1 MPIDMDFSRFFQKVE
16 RIQQAVTASV
26 EESSAKA
33 AEEIL
38 EKAVEYA
45 SGPMNPEWKQR
56 QARTAK
62 MDSANQRPKRITKRF
77 NNDAEYQ
84 WYREV
89 VYEGKSDAPWPVS
102 VNTGQFRRAHKSE
115 RIGRGVWRVYGD
127 SQVANYFK
135 WVHNGTINVKPRPTI
150 GKAVQE
156 FNGSGR
162 IKEIA
167 REKIRAKLREVG
179 M

>member
-1 MPIDMDFSRFFQKVE
+1 MSIEMDFSRFIQKAQ
-16 RIQQAVTASV
+16 RISQAITSAV
-26 EESSAKA
+26 EETSAKA

-38 EKAVEYA
+38 EKAIEYA

-62 MDSANQRPKRITKRF
+62 LETAKQRPKRVTQRF
-77 NNDAEYQ
+77 KNDAEYQ

-89 VYEGKSDAPWPVS
+89 MHEGKQDAPWPVS
-102 VNTGQFRRAHKSE
+102 VNTNHFRTAHKRE
-115 RIGRGVWRVYGD
+115 KLGRGVWRVYGD

-135 WVHNGTINVKPRPTI
+135 CVHNGTIYLKPRPTI

-156 FNGSGR
+156 FKESGR
-162 IKEIA
+162 VREIA
-167 REKIRAKLREVG
+167 REKIRTKLREVG
-179 M
+179 K